1 MKYYP
6 AFFHLLILIINLL
19 GLRLVSFFIRAK
31 KYFLDLRLINKLVIL
46 YGFISIVMLLSI
58 IANYLYSV
66 RTTEKE
72 ISSYSSV
79 IVQQLCLNAENLTHQ
94 IENEIFGVYN
104 LNVLLSKN
112 LGQQIKQEPQYS
124 YENTVRRFAIK
135 SALDEIVYQTSYINW
150 VAAVDLGNNIY
161 TLSRYGNAIPY
172 DLTKNNE
179 KNKTFAA
186 EMNGNVRWEKQP
198 DGTITMLRMV
208 YNITTMRYTGYI
220 IVDIDE
226 HKFDQL
232 FQSINPAQSGQFVIY
247 DSTMSPMVYTSKDI
261 VDVANEYIKNN
272 RGTGL
277 MQNIKLD
284 YNKQSY
290 MCVQTSIYRSNLPV
304 VNFVNMNI
312 AKEKFNQFTLFT
324 LSVSIIAL
332 LAVTLVTMVI
342 SRNINKNIKL
352 LVKGIARIS
361 EGELET
367 VLAPDSL
374 DEIGQVSLK
383 VNVMAGR
390 ILELLSQV
398 KEEEEK
404 QHQVQYQ
411 MLEFKYKAL
420 QAQINPHFLFNVL
433 ESINGIAK
441 LNDSPQVSS
450 LVCKLAKFLRGN
462 IERSE
467 KFCSLSEEL
476 EYLDNYL
483 AIYREMYG
491 GRLSVEYDIDEEL
504 LSFPIPSFILQPIV
518 ENAVVHGIEP
528 KVGNGRI
535 SISAKDKNDHIVLT
549 VTDDGVGI
557 PDDRLELIL
566 SQSVNENQPK
576 KRLGLNNVRE
586 RIKLIYGIDHDILI
600 VSKVNQFTSIVINLP
615 KS

>member
-1 MKYYP
+1 MSI
-6 AFFHLLILIINLL
+6 F
-19 GLRLVSFFIRAK
+19 SRAK
-31 KYFLDLRLINKLVIL
+31 KYFLNLKLINKLIIL

-58 IANYLYSV
+58 LTNYFYSV

-72 ISSYSSV
+72 ISGYSGV

-112 LGQQIKQEPQYS
+112 LGQEIKQEPEYS

-150 VAAVDLGNNIY
+150 VAAVDLSNSIY
-161 TLSRYGNAIPY
+161 TLSRYGSAIPY
-172 DLTKNNE
+172 DLAKNND
-179 KNKTFAA
+179 KNKAFAT

-198 DGTITMLRMV
+198 DGSIIMLRMV
-208 YNITTMRYTGYI
+208 YNITTMRYAGYI

-232 FQSINPAQSGQFVIY
+232 FQSINPARSGQFVIY

-261 VDVANEYIKNN
+261 IDMANEYIKNN
-272 RGTGL
+272 KEQGL
-277 MQNIKLD
+277 KENIKLD

-290 MCVQTSIYRSNLPV
+290 ICVQTSIYRSNLPV
-304 VNFVNMNI
+304 VNFVNMNS
-312 AKEKFNQFTLFT
+312 AKAKYNQFTLFT
-324 LSVSIIAL
+324 LSISIIAL
-332 LAVTLVTMVI
+332 LAVTLATLLI

-352 LVKGIARIS
+352 LLKGIARIS

-383 VNVMAGR
+383 VNVMASR
-390 ILELLSQV
+390 ISELLNQV

-411 MLEFKYKAL
+411 MLEFRYKAL
-420 QAQINPHFLFNVL
+420 QAQINPHFIFNVL

-467 KFCSLSEEL
+467 KFCSLAEEL

-491 GRLSVEYDIDEEL
+491 GRLTVEYDIDEEL
-504 LSFPIPSFILQPIV
+504 LSFPVPSFILQPIV

-528 KVGNGRI
+528 KVGKGSI
-535 SISAKDKNDHIVLT
+535 SISVKDKKDHIVLT
-549 VTDDGVGI
+549 VMDDGVGI

-566 SQSVNENQPK
+566 SENANENQPK

-600 VSKVNQFTSIVINLP
+600 VSKVNRFTSIVINLP